1 MQMALANNEV
11 GHVAESPIGAG
22 LFAFAYKDQLLQ
34 RSNCTFIQL

>member
-11 GHVAESPIGAG
+11 GHVAELPIGAG
-22 LFAFAYKDQLLQ
+22 AFAFANKDHVLQ